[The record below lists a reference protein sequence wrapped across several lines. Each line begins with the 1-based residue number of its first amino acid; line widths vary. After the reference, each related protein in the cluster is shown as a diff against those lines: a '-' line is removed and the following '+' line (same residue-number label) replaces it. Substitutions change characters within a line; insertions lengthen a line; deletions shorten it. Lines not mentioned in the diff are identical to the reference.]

1 MANRSYLYSLNYN
14 QGKLEKTTQK
24 NICGV
29 SESEYYIPLAYKI
42 LISEDV
48 QMCNSIIWD
57 NKQMIALTGNLEKGK
72 SKLFDFLETL
82 KTKRLFDESVLN
94 KKIEEARNS
103 LSGTQHYGLLEAG
116 EIYDM
121 EDDDIYDQNIRLYSN
136 IKNIDVEITSFY
148 KAVLEIEEKL
158 TSQKNY
164 LKNLKDNNDFVGR
177 ILVKLFSKKK
187 VPVKDNIRKLE
198 NNIAYY
204 QQEKWNLLGIDQWKD
219 HLYYNF

>member
-14 QGKLEKTTQK
+14 QCKLEKALKKT
-24 NICGV
+24 ISGV

-42 LISEDV
+42 LISQEI

-57 NKQMIALTGNLEKGK
+57 NKQKIALTGNLEKGK

-82 KTKRLFDESVLN
+82 KSKRLFDENLLIE
-94 KKIEEARNS
+94 KIENTRIS
-103 LSGTQHYGLLEAG
+103 LSKTEKYGLLEPG
-116 EIYDM
+116 EIYDL
-121 EDDDIYDQNIRLYSN
+121 ENENIYDQNTRLYSN
-136 IKNIDVEITSFY
+136 LKNIDSEIKSFY

-158 TSQKNY
+158 TSQKSY
-164 LKNLKDNNDFVGR
+164 LKDLKDNNDFVGR
-177 ILVKLFSKKK
+177 IFVKLFSKKK
-187 VPVKDNIRKLE
+187 VPVKDSIRKLE